1 MGEMSRSDRG
11 GVTEGAE
18 RDVPLSKNIFYK
30 NFSSKRI
37 NSWRNN
43 MSEIT
48 KLARDLRNNQ
58 TYAEKLLWSE
68 IKNRKLGFK
77 FRRQHPL
84 SCSCNGES
92 HFFISD
98 FACLEKKIIIDLAKK
113 LTPQRFFYLVP
124 PPKRIWIIMI

>member
-1 MGEMSRSDRG
+1 
-11 GVTEGAE
+11 
-18 RDVPLSKNIFYK
+18 
-30 NFSSKRI
+30 
-37 NSWRNN
+37 

-98 FACLEKKIIIDLAKK
+98 FACLEKKIIIEIDGKVHNNQQERDTVREFIINELNFKVI
-113 LTPQRFFYLVP
+113 RFTNDTVFQNMKYVIETI
-124 PPKRIWIIMI
+124 KMEI